1 MKETTSKV
9 DGVSLKAI
17 YFPKNKDGF
26 VLVLE
31 CVSENKYLEWR
42 EICSPLAGADRP
54 YGPP

>member
-1 MKETTSKV
+1 LKETTSKV